1 MNCRGVSRRLSAYI
15 DQDLSPGIRQ
25 AVDEHLQTCIIC
37 KRKLN
42 EFEAIVAAARNLA
55 PLTISGKFESRV
67 MEAVKSRRETH
78 EILTGLRYRLTLAGV
93 AFMVTSAAIFFVV
106 GPPSSTIPT
115 GYTTSPIG
123 PVPETNAPDFVAH
136 PEIRVPNFPVPV
148 GTESTALS
156 QTQVFTPSDSIRPDV
171 IIQSNIQKVNE
182 NVSGKDLR

>member
-55 PLTISGKFESRV
+55 PLTMSNKFEARV

-106 GPPSSTIPT
+106 GPPNSTVPAGFT
-115 GYTTSPIG
+115 ESTTG
-123 PVPETNAPDFVAH
+123 PVPNTKTPDFVEH
-136 PEIRVPNFPVPV
+136 PEVRVPNFPVPI
-148 GTESTALS
+148 GSESTAL
-156 QTQVFTPSDSIRPDV
+156 TQNQNLTPTDSIRPDI
-171 IIQSNIQKVNE
+171 IIQPNIQKVNE
-182 NVSGKDLR
+182 NLSGKDLR